1 MLLRGTMYEE
11 WVKNYK
17 IANSYYCFRV
27 IFQLCDIQLVSNFD
41 ISRSYAYF
49 EGGREFQI
57 LEISLRLRIIM
68 LG

>member
-49 EGGREFQI
+49 EGEGGNFKF
-57 LEISLRLRIIM
+57 
-68 LG
+68 

>member
-41 ISRSYAYF
+41 ISRSYAF
-49 EGGREFQI
+49 EGEEFQI